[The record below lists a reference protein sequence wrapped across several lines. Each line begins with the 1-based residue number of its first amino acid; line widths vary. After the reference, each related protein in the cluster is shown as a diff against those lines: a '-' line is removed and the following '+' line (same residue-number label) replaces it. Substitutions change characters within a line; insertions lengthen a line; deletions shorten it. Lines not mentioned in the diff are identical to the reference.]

1 MRLEVTPEEPGRR
14 EQTLDAGAET
24 VVALYRLA
32 RVAQMHDP
40 SNQAYQRQIEQTE
53 QAVVDYCGRA
63 GRFFSVLFTPSAT
76 FVGGELLRGP
86 RGTEDF
92 AAELGTLLEA
102 RGISEIIIT
111 REVTPEDIF
120 ELSRL
125 LAPGA
130 QAGAFQ
136 NARIRVRSVEDT
148 ARARGLVVEHLP
160 IDHHIARTYGEA
172 IVAVRRLF
180 DELLAGRYVLPPRI
194 KRIAQ
199 SLVDLAVGQN
209 PFFVGVSET
218 PHPTSDE
225 ALRAVH
231 AAILSAAMARE
242 IGADR
247 AKSVDIVMAALLHDV
262 AVPRIRARAVEQT
275 GRTGEA
281 PEADAELPAGTAAT
295 MAGFSG
301 LFEESMVRGV
311 VAFESQW
318 SRFTGPLG
326 PLYHGARPPT
336 LQARIVAIAHEW
348 SRLRLSP
355 LRERPKSADQAV
367 AALIEDL
374 RDPSDLAVARL
385 LFSTLRF
392 YPAGTV
398 VELDT
403 REIAEVVSSGEVGH
417 GTPVVRITHDEAG
430 AALEAPREIDLA
442 DEAATPRRS
451 VVRVRSVEG
460 WRRLERATTPAE
472 PAPRK
477 AAAEAPRGSL
487 PSISPGFLDAGAPP
501 AGAADPGS
509 DFIQILRTELNEQL
523 SEVFPREKST
533 PNIDEAVVA
542 EARASAK
549 AMLSP
554 DSVASL
560 SSSKPRPGLPQ
571 PAAKGT
577 LATTPLVHVLIYVLD
592 HAITGSIELT
602 EADGETTHSIYVR
615 RGAPVKVK
623 TGRLVAP
630 LGELLASAGKLAL
643 DRVPDLVIASQRDGV
658 LFGERLISQG
668 LISRGQLW
676 STLEL
681 QIPLKLERLANLAPE
696 TKYVLYK
703 DVNLLETWG
712 GADAVA
718 ADPVHVIH
726 SVVRAWHDRVRIK
739 QTLARI
745 AKHPLIIRPDAKIA
759 GLKLAPDERAV
770 LDAIREQRAT
780 MSVLQH
786 MRLADAE
793 ALHSLVYTLAITRQ
807 LDLPNQ
813 KKSGP
818 MGLRA
823 ASLPAPPP
831 RHSAPPSR
839 RKSGA
844 DFGAVSASTPPG
856 PKRTQSSA
864 EITAIPDIADAIA
877 SALSSPP
884 PAGAPELGP
893 LPPPASAPIV
903 DMSSPMSSSLAAS
916 PLSSTGVPPVSS
928 SRERLTESAR
938 ARALPSSSGTPAVAP
953 ASSLP
958 VSSPADA
965 LDQADRS
972 LEAMGRFRLAEAAV
986 VKGDFLTAES
996 LAREAIEL
1004 DSEPIDYRAM
1014 LVWVRSQSTPTE
1026 RLAEPLDALTDLL
1039 VEHPEHP
1046 RTLLYRARVLRR
1058 QGRTREAILDYEAHL
1073 AVSPKSKEALA
1084 ELKALR
1090 G

>member
-1 MRLEVTPEEPGRR
+1 MRLETTPEEPGRR

-86 RGTEDF
+86 RGTQDF

-125 LAPGA
+125 LAPGPSA
-130 QAGAFQ
+130 PFS

-160 IDHHIARTYGEA
+160 IDRHIARTYGEA
-172 IVAVRRLF
+172 VVAVRRLF
-180 DELLAGRYVLPPRI
+180 DELLSGRYLLPPRI

-199 SLVDLAVGQN
+199 SLVDLAAGQN

-218 PHPTSDE
+218 AHPSSDE

-262 AVPRIRARAVEQT
+262 ALPRIRARAVEQT

-295 MAGFSG
+295 MGGFSG

-311 VAFESQW
+311 VSFEAQW
-318 SRFTGPLG
+318 GRFTGPLG

-355 LRERPKSADQAV
+355 LREQPKSADAAV

-392 YPAGTV
+392 YPPGTV

-403 REIAEVVSSGEVGH
+403 KEIAEVVSSGEVGH
-417 GTPVVRITHDEAG
+417 GTPLVRVTHDESG
-430 AALEAPREIDLA
+430 AVLDTPHELDLA
-442 DEAATPRRS
+442 DESAPRRA

-460 WRRLERATTPAE
+460 WRRRERPTAPHDPAVQRTSTPD
-472 PAPRK
+472 
-477 AAAEAPRGSL
+477 APRGSL
-487 PSISPGFLDAGAPP
+487 PSISPGFLDG
-501 AGAADPGS
+501 GAALPGAIDTGS

-549 AMLSP
+549 ALLSP
-554 DSVASL
+554 DSVAAA
-560 SSSKPRPGLPQ
+560 SSSKPRPSLPQ

-577 LATTPLVHVLIYVLD
+577 FATTPLVHVLIYVLD
-592 HAITGSIELT
+592 HGITGSIELV
-602 EADGETTHSIYVR
+602 EADGQTTHAIYVR

-643 DRVPDLVIASQRDGV
+643 DRVPDLVLAAQRDGV

-681 QIPLKLERLANLAPE
+681 QIPLKLERLANLAPD

-703 DVNLLETWG
+703 DVNQLETWG
-712 GADAVA
+712 GSDAVA

-726 SVVRAWHDRVRIK
+726 SVVRAWHDRARIK
-739 QTLARI
+739 QTLTRI
-745 AKHPLIIRPDAKIA
+745 GKHPLIIRPDAKVG

-793 ALHSLVYTLAITRQ
+793 ALNSLVYTLAITRQ
-807 LDLPNQ
+807 LELPSQ

-823 ASLPAPPP
+823 ASLPAPPQ
-831 RHSAPPSR
+831 RHSAPPAR
-839 RKSGA
+839 RKSSA
-844 DFGAVSASTPPG
+844 DLAAVSPSAAPG
-856 PKRTQSSA
+856 PRRTQSSA
-864 EITAIPDIADAIA
+864 EITAVPSIADAIA
-877 SALSSPP
+877 SALSAPP
-884 PAGAPELGP
+884 PPGGVEVGP
-893 LPPPASAPIV
+893 LPPPASAPLV

-928 SRERLTESAR
+928 SRERLSEGAR
-938 ARALPSSSGTPAVAP
+938 RVPSSSGTPAASP
-953 ASSLP
+953 ASSAQG
-958 VSSPADA
+958 STSADA

-972 LEAMGRFRLAEAAV
+972 LEAMGRFRMAEAAL

-996 LAREAIEL
+996 LVREAVAL
-1004 DSEPIDYRAM
+1004 DGEPIDYRAT
-1014 LVWVRSQSTPTE
+1014 LVWISSQSTPTE
-1026 RLAEPLDALTDLL
+1026 RLADPLDAMTDLL

-1046 RTLLYRARVLRR
+1046 RVLLYRARLLRR
-1058 QGRTREAILDYEAHL
+1058 QGRTREAIADYEAHL
-1073 AVSPKSKEALA
+1073 KVSPKSKEALA

>member
-301 LFEESMVRGV
+301 LFESMSARCHGLRSPV
-311 VAFESQW
+311 E
-318 SRFTGPLG
+318 PLHRSAR
-326 PLYHGARPPT
+326 PLLITRARPPT

-355 LRERPKSADQAV
+355 LRGATISPV
-367 AALIEDL
+367 
-374 RDPSDLAVARL
+374 RL
-385 LFSTLRF
+385 GR
-392 YPAGTV
+392 
-398 VELDT
+398 
-403 REIAEVVSSGEVGH
+403 
-417 GTPVVRITHDEAG
+417 G
-430 AALEAPREIDLA
+430 AH
-442 DEAATPRRS
+442 
-451 VVRVRSVEG
+451 
-460 WRRLERATTPAE
+460 
-472 PAPRK
+472 
-477 AAAEAPRGSL
+477 RGSSRSERSRRRAPPLQHAPLL
-487 PSISPGFLDAGAPP
+487 PGRHRRRARHPRDRRGGVVGRGRSRDAGRPHHARRGGRPRSRRRARSISPTRPRRRGAAWSGFAAWAGDSSSAPRRPPSPRRGRPLPRRPAARFPRFRRASWTPGTTP

-509 DFIQILRTELNEQL
+509 DFVQISHRAERTALRGL
-523 SEVFPREKST
+523 PRGV
-533 PNIDEAVVA
+533 DA
-542 EARASAK
+542 EHRRGRGRRGLAASGH
-549 AMLSP
+549 LSP
-554 DSVASL
+554 DSVAAL
-560 SSSKPRPGLPQ
+560 SSSSRVRACRSPRPRDARHG
-571 PAAKGT
+571 A
-577 LATTPLVHVLIYVLD
+577 PLVHVLIVLD
-592 HAITGSIELT
+592 RPRS
-602 EADGETTHSIYVR
+602 
-615 RGAPVKVK
+615 
-623 TGRLVAP
+623 
-630 LGELLASAGKLAL
+630 
-643 DRVPDLVIASQRDGV
+643 PD
-658 LFGERLISQG
+658 
-668 LISRGQLW
+668 
-676 STLEL
+676 
-681 QIPLKLERLANLAPE
+681 
-696 TKYVLYK
+696 
-703 DVNLLETWG
+703 
-712 GADAVA
+712 
-718 ADPVHVIH
+718 
-726 SVVRAWHDRVRIK
+726 
-739 QTLARI
+739 
-745 AKHPLIIRPDAKIA
+745 
-759 GLKLAPDERAV
+759 
-770 LDAIREQRAT
+770 
-780 MSVLQH
+780 
-786 MRLADAE
+786 
-793 ALHSLVYTLAITRQ
+793 
-807 LDLPNQ
+807 
-813 KKSGP
+813 
-818 MGLRA
+818 
-823 ASLPAPPP
+823 
-831 RHSAPPSR
+831 PSR
-839 RKSGA
+839 
-844 DFGAVSASTPPG
+844 
-856 PKRTQSSA
+856 
-864 EITAIPDIADAIA
+864 
-877 SALSSPP
+877 SSP
-884 PAGAPELGP
+884 
-893 LPPPASAPIV
+893 
-903 DMSSPMSSSLAAS
+903 
-916 PLSSTGVPPVSS
+916 
-928 SRERLTESAR
+928 R
-938 ARALPSSSGTPAVAP
+938 
-953 ASSLP
+953 
-958 VSSPADA
+958 
-965 LDQADRS
+965 
-972 LEAMGRFRLAEAAV
+972 
-986 VKGDFLTAES
+986 
-996 LAREAIEL
+996 
-1004 DSEPIDYRAM
+1004 
-1014 LVWVRSQSTPTE
+1014 
-1026 RLAEPLDALTDLL
+1026 
-1039 VEHPEHP
+1039 
-1046 RTLLYRARVLRR
+1046 
-1058 QGRTREAILDYEAHL
+1058 
-1073 AVSPKSKEALA
+1073 
-1084 ELKALR
+1084 
-1090 G
+1090 